1 VIDSALL
8 NPHVLREYALL
19 ADGERGAL
27 LGPRGD
33 ITWLCAPRWHSP
45 SVFATLAGGVG
56 AYAVTPRDRFVWGGY
71 YEPRSL
77 IWRSRWVTTHGVIE
91 CREALAYPA
100 DEHRLVLLRTV
111 VPLDTEADIDVVLR
125 PRGDYDEAAMRDV
138 RSDNGVWTFRCGSLY
153 GRWTCG
159 PGARHSDDSFTLR
172 VQLPPGARHDLVLE
186 LSDQPLPDRP
196 ADPAATWQA
205 TEAAWQSRA
214 DVPAGALAPGDTA
227 HNIAVLRGLT
237 SRSGGMAAA
246 ATTSLPERSE
256 AGRNYDYRYA
266 WIRDQCYAG
275 QAAVVAEAGDLL
287 ESAVGFVTDRIL
299 ADGPKLRPAYTVDG
313 LDVPDERHLD
323 LPGYPGGTDVVG
335 NHAGAQF
342 QLDAFGEAL
351 LLFAAADRVGALD
364 ADGARAARVAA
375 EAVGQRWREP
385 DAGIWELDL
394 HPWTHSRLTAAAG
407 LRAAARE
414 RPDGSHTEWL
424 ALADEI
430 VADTARHAV
439 SPAGHWQRAADDDGL
454 DAALLLP
461 PLRGGVAPDDPRT
474 SATLA
479 AYLRELTV
487 EGYAF
492 RFRHDDRPLA
502 EAEGSFLLCGFLVA
516 LALQQAGDPVEAR
529 AWFERTRA
537 ATGPPILYSEE
548 YDPRQHQ
555 MRGNLPQAFVHALM
569 VETAVRL
576 GKEI

>member
-1 VIDSALL
+1 
-8 NPHVLREYALL
+8 
-19 ADGERGAL
+19 
-27 LGPRGD
+27 
-33 ITWLCAPRWHSP
+33 
-45 SVFATLAGGVG
+45 
-56 AYAVTPRDRFVWGGY
+56 
-71 YEPRSL
+71 
-77 IWRSRWVTTHGVIE
+77 
-91 CREALAYPA
+91 
-100 DEHRLVLLRTV
+100 VLLRTV
-111 VPLDTEADIDVVLR
+111 APLDTAADIDVLLR
-125 PRGDYDEAAMRDV
+125 PRGAYDSAPAREV
-138 RSDNGVWTFRCGSLY
+138 RSDNGVWTFRCGELY

-159 PGARHSDDSFTLR
+159 PGAHHREDSFTMRLE
-172 VQLPPGARHDLVLE
+172 LPPGARHDLVLE
-186 LSDQPLPDRP
+186 LSDRPLPDRP
-196 ADPAATWQA
+196 ADPGATWQA
-205 TEAAWQSRA
+205 TEAAWKSGD
-214 DVPAGALAPGDTA
+214 DVPAGTLSPGDTA

-275 QAAVVAEAGDLL
+275 QAAVVAGAGDLL
-287 ESAVGFVTDRIL
+287 ESAVGFVTTRVLD
-299 ADGPKLRPAYTVDG
+299 DGPKLRPAYTVDG
-313 LDVPDERHLD
+313 ADVPDESHLD

-364 ADGARAARVAA
+364 SDGARAAQVAA
-375 EAVGQRWREP
+375 DAVAQRWREP

-407 LRAAARE
+407 LRAAAAA
-414 RPDGSHTEWL
+414 RPNSSHADWL

-439 SPAGHWQRAADDDGL
+439 HPAGHWQRAADDAGL

-474 SATLA
+474 AATLS

-487 EGYAF
+487 GGYAF

-537 ATGPPILYSEE
+537 ATGPPMLYSEE

-576 GKEI
+576 GKEA